1 MANMKSPGVEFIIKD
16 SSYYNSSTSSSII
29 GIIGGATKGPLTPT
43 LIGTRTEALQMFGQP
58 TTDDFGIY
66 SLLGALTQSSAIYYK
81 RIIKETS
88 LATAGDPAT
97 DRLLFE
103 SVDEDSTYN
112 NVGIKIEIDPTRTP
126 DPVGTVQIDSIKESD
141 LAETIYNKKVRD
153 FIGENYSVKIVGD
166 HIYVTGVVNYRDDL
180 IINAEDQHQY
190 ENTGYWIVL
199 PLSDDDEGSK
209 ISYTTLTGAVKEC
222 TIGSTGDGEHR
233 TILLLEINPEYP
245 DYYTLDINGYQY
257 KIIAKFATFRG
268 QSRPPAFNDARD
280 KFFTVTVK
288 YNDIEE
294 VYKGCTLEN
303 VEDKINDV
311 SNYVYVDVNTDES
324 TILKNTAYRMSGGGR
339 GASFARSPE
348 DPIINFATKTYDST
362 MNGAVITIGEK
373 DFFGLFELVLY
384 DPDGNQLEQL
394 SALSLDKD
402 NPRFI
407 EDYVNA
413 NSAYIQCSY
422 AEESGVDITNARYK
436 LTGGE
441 DGIDGLSSKEVIE
454 AIDSFSNI
462 DELNIDIF
470 CTPGWTDRTV
480 IEKAMEMCEYR
491 QDCIYLIDPPFGL
504 KAKQVID
511 WSNAAGDFSAA
522 GAEPF
527 NSSYGAIYWPWVQ
540 IFDRDNNTH
549 VWLPPSGYIA
559 AQMAYSDQVSR
570 QWYAP
575 AGLERGLMTG
585 LTDIEYSPS
594 KEERDLLYGDGNVIN
609 PIMNYRGA
617 GLVIWGQKTTQRVP
631 TALDRVNVRRLV
643 NFIKRVVVDKSSQFV
658 FDMNDQNCW
667 ARWVLTIEPELASIQ
682 AARGLY
688 DYEVIMDDTTV
699 TPEDI
704 ENNRMPGIIRIRPT
718 KTAEFIPITFEIVNN
733 RFQFSNS
740 VSSSNSLG
748 NL

>member
-1 MANMKSPGVEFIIKD
+1 MKSPGVEFIIKD

-43 LIGTRTEALQMFGQP
+43 LLTSRTEALQIFGQP
-58 TTDDFGIY
+58 TTEDFGIY
-66 SLLGALTQSSAIYYK
+66 SLLGALTQSSAVYYK

-88 LATAGDPAT
+88 LATAGDPAV

-126 DPVGTVQIDSIKESD
+126 DPVGTVQIDSLKESD
-141 LAETIYNKKVRD
+141 LTMSMYNKKVRD
-153 FIGENYSVKIVGD
+153 FIGENYATKIVGD

-180 IINAEDQHQY
+180 MINDEDRHQY

-199 PLSDDDEGSK
+199 PLRDEEDSK
-209 ISYTTLTGAVKEC
+209 VSYTTLTGAVKEF
-222 TIGSTGDGEHR
+222 TIGSTNDGDHR
-233 TILLLEINPEYP
+233 SVLLLEVNPEYP
-245 DYYTLDINGYQY
+245 DYYTLDIGGYQY
-257 KIIAKFATFRG
+257 QIIAKFATFRG

-288 YNDIEE
+288 YNDSEE
-294 VYKGCTLEN
+294 VYKDCTLDN

-311 SNYVYVDVNTDES
+311 SNYVYVDVNPDE
-324 TILKNTAYRMSGGGR
+324 TTTLKNSAYRMSGGGR
-339 GASFARSPE
+339 GATFARSPE

-362 MNGAVITIGEK
+362 MNGAVITIGEQ

-384 DPDGNQLEQL
+384 DPNGNQLEQL

-441 DGIDGLSSKEVIE
+441 DGIDGLSATEVIE

-480 IEKAMEMCEYR
+480 IEKAMSMCEYR

-511 WSNAAGDFSAA
+511 WSNASGDFSAA
-522 GAEPF
+522 GSEPF

-540 IFDRDNNTH
+540 VFDRDNNTH
-549 VWLPPSGYIA
+549 VWLPPSGYVA
-559 AQMAYSDQVSR
+559 AQMSYSDSVSR

-575 AGLERGLMTG
+575 AGLVRGMMTG
-585 LTDIEYSPS
+585 LTDIEYSPT
-594 KEERDLLYGDGNVIN
+594 KEERDLLYGDRNVIN

-617 GLVIWGQKTTQRVP
+617 GLVIWGQKTTQRTP

-643 NFIKRVVVDKSSQFV
+643 NFIKRVVVDKSAQFI
-658 FDMNDQNCW
+658 FDMNDNNCW
-667 ARWVLTIEPELASIQ
+667 SRWILEIEPELAAIQ
-682 AARGLY
+682 AARGIY
-688 DYEVIMDDTTV
+688 DYEVIMDSTTV

-704 ENNRMPGIIRIRPT
+704 ENNRMPGIIRVRPT

-733 RFQFSNS
+733 TFQFSNS
-740 VSSSNSLG
+740 SAF
-748 NL
+748 

>member
-43 LIGTRTEALQMFGQP
+43 LVTTRAEALRIFGQP
-58 TTDDFGIY
+58 TTSDFGVY
-66 SLLGALTQSSAIYYK
+66 SLLGALTQSSAVYYK
-81 RIIKETS
+81 RIVKETS
-88 LATAGDPAT
+88 LATAGDPST

-103 SVDEDSTYN
+103 SVDEDSTFN

-126 DPVGTVQIDSIKESD
+126 DPVGTVQIDSLKESD
-141 LAETIYNKKVRD
+141 LTGQVYNKKIRD
-153 FIGENYSVKIVGD
+153 FVGENYSTKIVGD
-166 HIYVTGVVNYRDDL
+166 HIYVTGIVNYRDDL
-180 IINAEDQHQY
+180 IINDEDQHQY

-199 PLSDDDEGSK
+199 PLKDEADPK
-209 ISYTTLTGAVKEC
+209 ISYSTLTGAVKEC
-222 TIGSTGDGEHR
+222 TIGGTGDGEHR
-233 TILLLEINPEYP
+233 TVLLLEVNPEYP
-245 DYYTLDINGYQY
+245 DYYTLDIDGYQY

-288 YNDIEE
+288 YNDVEE
-294 VYKGCTLEN
+294 VYKDCTIEN
-303 VEDKINDV
+303 VEEKINDV
-311 SNYVYVDVNTDES
+311 SNYVYVDVNPDE
-324 TILKNTAYRMSGGGR
+324 TTVLKNTAYRMSGGGR
-339 GASFARSPE
+339 GAEFARSPE

-407 EDYVNA
+407 EDYVNT
-413 NSAYIQCSY
+413 NSSYIQCSY

-436 LTGGE
+436 LTGGQ
-441 DGIDGLSSKEVIE
+441 DGIDGLSSTEVID

-470 CTPGWTDRTV
+470 CTPGWTDRAV
-480 IEKAMEMCEYR
+480 IDKAMKMCEYR

-511 WSNAAGDFSAA
+511 WSNASGDFSAA

-540 IFDRDNNTH
+540 ILDRDNNTY
-549 VWLPPSGYIA
+549 VWLPPSGYVA

-585 LTDIEYSPS
+585 LSDIEYSPS
-594 KEERDLLYGDGNVIN
+594 KEERDLLYGDRNVIN
-609 PIMNYRGA
+609 PIMNYRGV
-617 GLVIWGQKTTQRVP
+617 GLAIWGQKTTQRTP

-643 NFIKRVVVDKSSQFV
+643 NFIKRVVVDKSAQFV
-658 FDMNDQNCW
+658 FDMNDSNCW

-733 RFQFSNS
+733 TFTFSGS
-740 VSSSNSLG
+740 GGSSNLG